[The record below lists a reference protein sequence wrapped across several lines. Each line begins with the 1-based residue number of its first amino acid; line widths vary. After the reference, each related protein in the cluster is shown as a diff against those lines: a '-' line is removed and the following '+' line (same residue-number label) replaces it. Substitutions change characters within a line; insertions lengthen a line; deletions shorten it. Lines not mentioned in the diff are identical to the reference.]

1 MAALMDRGERAERAE
16 MECVDELHATA
27 DRLQLHTERLHGRT
41 ERLRQSMKRL
51 KASTERLRSRT
62 TRHESSFPPPALV
75 PVLVEG
81 DEGKAP

>member
-1 MAALMDRGERAERAE
+1 LQTESVENFMALELRADNAE
-16 MECVDELHATA
+16 QECVDELHATA

-62 TRHESSFPPPALV
+62 TRHESSFPPP
-75 PVLVEG
+75 PMPPEG
-81 DEGKAP
+81 EDR